1 MRSIGCIVV
10 CLFLLMSCNVKDIG
24 DCFDASGRIIN
35 QDFTVG
41 AFSRILVN
49 RDVALILS
57 EGQEHRVRVQTGEN
71 LMNDIDV
78 KIIENQ
84 LVLTNNNTCNDV
96 REAGVTKI
104 FVTSPNITE
113 IRSSTQFDIRSNG
126 VLTYPNLTLLSEDFF
141 DKDSFTVGD
150 FRLEIDNNMLRV
162 VFNNLSHCYV
172 SGKTNSLNVQYASG
186 DGRFE
191 GANLWALNV
200 FVNHR
205 GTNDIIINPQESL
218 RGRISSTGRVVL
230 KNNPPLVDVDL
241 IFKGKLI
248 LN

>member
-1 MRSIGCIVV
+1 MRNISYIIIG
-10 CLFLLMSCNVKDIG
+10 LFLLASCSLKNID
-24 DCFDASGRIIN
+24 DCFESSGRIIN
-35 QDFTVG
+35 QDFTVSP
-41 AFSRILVN
+41 FSRILVN
-49 RDVALILS
+49 RDVVLILS
-57 EGQEHRVRVQTGEN
+57 QGQEHRVMVQTGKN
-71 LMNDIDV
+71 LMNNIDV
-78 KIIENQ
+78 EIIENQ

-96 REAGVTKI
+96 REAAVTKI

-113 IRSSTQFDIRSNG
+113 IRSSTQYDIRSNG
-126 VLTYPNLTLLSEDFF
+126 VLTYPSLTLLSEDFF

-150 FRLEIDNNMLRV
+150 FRLQIDNNMLRV

-172 SGKTNSLNVQYASG
+172 SGKTNNLNVQFASG

-191 GANLWALNV
+191 GGRLIVQNA
-200 FVNHR
+200 FISHR

-218 RGRISSTGRVVL
+218 RGRISSTGHVVL
-230 KNNPPLVDVDL
+230 KNNPPLIDVDL